1 MKLFDLKIGPR
12 IALAFGAVVVTIA
25 LLVAAVLASLS
36 RSAANSVEMGQGV
49 QRQTYATQMHL
60 MAKDNAID
68 SLVIL
73 VSPSADQQAKLH
85 KEIQERDRRIVAA
98 LEALTQA
105 GTVSAD
111 DAKLIDDIRKR
122 QATYRAGV
130 DRIVAMVLGGKQAE
144 AAFAADEEM
153 IPMLAPF
160 LGALAKLE
168 ERQLAR
174 LRQTEQ
180 DNRTLIGSTRWLSLG
195 AGAMAVML
203 AIAAGTW
210 IVLSLTRPLARALNL
225 ARQVASGDLTARVQA
240 SGRDEVAQLLQ
251 QLDRMCGS
259 LSDLVGRVRT
269 AADSIATGSKQIA
282 AGNSDLSQRT
292 EMQASALEQTAAS
305 MEQLGTTVTHNA
317 DNARQANQLA
327 LGASDVAIRGG
338 EVVGQVI
345 QTMKGIN
352 ESSKRIADITGVI
365 DGIAFQTNIL
375 ALNAAVEAARA
386 GEQGRG
392 FAVVASEVRSLAQR
406 SADAAREIKAL
417 IQQSVQQTDHGAVQV
432 DQAGDTMKEV
442 VSSISR
448 VSDIMG
454 EINAASGEQN
464 SGVSQVGQAVA
475 QLDQATQQNAALV
488 EQSAAAAE
496 SLSQQ
501 AQDLVQSVAAFKVR
515 ETV

>member
-1 MKLFDLKIGPR
+1 M
-12 IALAFGAVVVTIA
+12 TIA

-49 QRQTYATQMHL
+49 QRQTFATQTHL

-73 VSPSADQQAKLH
+73 VSSSADQQAKLH

-98 LEALTQA
+98 LEALTQT
-105 GTVSAD
+105 GTVSAE

-122 QATYRAGV
+122 HATYRAGV
-130 DRIVAMVLGGKQAE
+130 DRIVGMVLGGKQAE

-180 DNRTLIGSTRWLSLG
+180 DNRTLIGSTQWLSLG
-195 AGAMAVML
+195 AGAVAVLL
-203 AIAAGTW
+203 AIAAGSW
-210 IVLSLTRPLARALNL
+210 IVLSLTRPLARALTL
-225 ARQVASGDLTARVQA
+225 ARQVAGGDLTARVQA
-240 SGRDEVAQLLQ
+240 SGNDEVSQLLR
-251 QLDRMCGS
+251 QLDRMCES
-259 LSDLVGRVRT
+259 LSDLVARVRT

-327 LGASDVAIRGG
+327 LGASDVAIKGG

-352 ESSKRIADITGVI
+352 ESSKRIAD
-365 DGIAFQTNIL
+365 
-375 ALNAAVEAARA
+375 
-386 GEQGRG
+386 
-392 FAVVASEVRSLAQR
+392 
-406 SADAAREIKAL
+406 AAREIKAL
-417 IQQSVQQTDHGAVQV
+417 IQESAQQTDHGAIQV

-442 VSSISR
+442 VSAISR

-454 EINAASGEQN
+454 EINAAATEQTA
-464 SGVSQVGQAVA
+464 GIGQVSTAVYDM
-475 QLDQATQQNAALV
+475 DQATQQNAALV
-488 EQSAAAAE
+488 EETAAASSA
-496 SLSQQ
+496 LSEQ
-501 AQDLVQSVAAFKVR
+501 ANRLADEISFFKLA
-515 ETV
+515 

>member
-144 AAFAADEEM
+144 AGFAADEEM

-210 IVLSLTRPLARALNL
+210 IVLSLTRPLARAE
-225 ARQVASGDLTARVQA
+225 SGQAGRERRSHGPVQA

-327 LGASDVAIRGG
+327 LGASDVAIRG
-338 EVVGQVI
+338 
-345 QTMKGIN
+345 
-352 ESSKRIADITGVI
+352 
-365 DGIAFQTNIL
+365 
-375 ALNAAVEAARA
+375 ARSW
-386 GEQGRG
+386 GR
-392 FAVVASEVRSLAQR
+392 
-406 SADAAREIKAL
+406 
-417 IQQSVQQTDHGAVQV
+417 
-432 DQAGDTMKEV
+432 
-442 VSSISR
+442 
-448 VSDIMG
+448 
-454 EINAASGEQN
+454 
-464 SGVSQVGQAVA
+464 
-475 QLDQATQQNAALV
+475 
-488 EQSAAAAE
+488 
-496 SLSQQ
+496 
-501 AQDLVQSVAAFKVR
+501 
-515 ETV
+515 